1 MNGSKCLEHFVGLR
15 ISLLVFVVFNI
26 PKVYNRCDFLFV
38 YLCERFFRCDIIS
51 FGIFA
56 RDTFNFFRSFL
67 WLLLL
72 VGLENLNARIRII
85 VALLVPNSQLAEWK
99 VDKSAVT
106 HVEVK
111 VLVIVLSF
119 DIANIFDVL

>member
-1 MNGSKCLEHFVGLR
+1 MS
-15 ISLLVFVVFNI
+15 
-26 PKVYNRCDFLFV
+26 
-38 YLCERFFRCDIIS
+38 FR
-51 FGIFA
+51 
-56 RDTFNFFRSFL
+56 RFRSFL
-67 WLLLL
+67 RLLLL